1 MWLREALDVAG
12 ACQPALSP
20 QTPRGLY
27 KYAEFQSRIPRIE
40 LPISPPA
47 SLFQRTYQK
56 GKLVS
61 QLPSFS
67 AMVSIIFDDEM
78 FNNNTIFSSGQEVK
92 VQLLGL

>member
-1 MWLREALDVAG
+1 MWQVHANPRCRHKPRVDYISTLNFNLEYHALN
-12 ACQPALSP
+12 SP
-20 QTPRGLY
+20 SRHPRRFF
-27 KYAEFQSRIPRIE
+27 KEHTKS
-40 LPISPPA
+40 
-47 SLFQRTYQK
+47 
-56 GKLVS
+56 VS